1 MSEEI
6 NFVKRRFKA
15 VAKSTAANTIEIH
28 AGDNILNTGPI
39 PDYGPAPNPIPV
51 VEPPAAPLAAPLAIP
66 AAPALPAPKAK
77 ARPKLTHHAVPTLSI
92 PDRHT
97 PADKPQTPP
106 PAPEPTPEDKALIK
120 QVDDEVAAVIAE
132 SAHNKEQGI
141 APLAKPVEIIHK
153 TSGFNRMRQVPTR
166 FTFADIEYYP
176 VSYGL
181 TWTSTS
187 KQQESLNQAKKLMY
201 NI

>member
-15 VAKSTAANTIEIH
+15 VAKSAAANPVEIH
-28 AGDNILNTGPI
+28 ADDNILNNGPI
-39 PDYGPAPNPIPV
+39 PDYKPAPNPIPV
-51 VEPPAAPLAAPLAIP
+51 VEPVAPPIP
-66 AAPALPAPKAK
+66 APIPAPKPK
-77 ARPKLTHHAVPTLSI
+77 SRPKITHHAVPTLSI

-106 PAPEPTPEDKALIK
+106 PKLEPTPEDQALIK

-132 SAHNKEQGI
+132 SAHNREQGI

-153 TSGFNRMRQVPTR
+153 TSGFNKMRQVPTR

-181 TWTSTS
+181 TWTSAS